1 MSEVITTAVIGFIS
15 TIVGYIA
22 GNRKSNAEA
31 NALEIEN
38 VKEVISVYTSAI
50 NDLKAEIKELKELI
64 IQSELIFLSTTSTTP
79 YIAEPSWLSHNP
91 IILNISL
98 RDLAP
103 ETLIASR

>member
-1 MSEVITTAVIGFIS
+1 MNEVITTAVIGFIS

-50 NDLKAEIKELKELI
+50 NELKTEIKELKELVEKYQLHI
-64 IQSELIFLSTTSTTP
+64 EKLQTEL
-79 YIAEPSWLSHNP
+79 NM
-91 IILNISL
+91 L
-98 RDLAP
+98 RSQMSPDIRPAL
-103 ETLIASR
+103 

>member
-22 GNRKSNAEA
+22 GNRKSSAEA

-50 NDLKAEIKELKELI
+50 NDLKGEIKELKELVEKYQVHI
-64 IQSELIFLSTTSTTP
+64 EKLQTELYTLRSQM
-79 YIAEPSWLSHNP
+79 NP
-91 IILNISL
+91 DRPAL
-98 RDLAP
+98 
-103 ETLIASR
+103 